1 MLRLGLVVDVRSSR
15 RRLGGGDGG
24 EPLELAGDIA
34 TTGLVEILVRKVDI
48 EGQSLLL
55 C

>member
-34 TTGLVEILVRKVDI
+34 TTGREIA
-48 EGQSLLL
+48 QSLRELEELL
-55 C
+55 